1 VQGAERCQQMHYG
14 TGGNEMMS
22 TNAVPPVGTSKM
34 YLDAPVPS
42 GMQVQYYCSGRKEFS
57 FSTAGTTRYDKM
69 ARE

>member
-42 GMQVQYYCSGRKEFS
+42 GICRCNTAQEGVFGS